1 MRRGVLAYVLLVS
14 MFVPCLDALGQT
26 PFRIDSITTSG
37 LGGPPRDEFSPGE
50 RILCTVRFTIR
61 ATLPG
66 TVSVN
71 LRVFGQGCNL
81 TTVESVP
88 GGSGERVVVFGND
101 PALRIP
107 TSAGEGKITL
117 SVQIDSEG
125 AAAQA
130 EGRAHAYVSSTCAA
144 SGFPRRYLGYAPVS
158 MQPYDMAFSRDDRYV
173 YVTSNE
179 QRNITVV
186 DTERLE
192 ASRVIEDLDTIGLPR
207 GITANRDGSEMLV
220 SDYAMGKI
228 HVIDTASQQWREGIA
243 VTNRKGLLG
252 NAFNRPRNE
261 LYVTDFS
268 HASLIVCNG
277 SSYALEHEIPL
288 VDPDRGLY
296 GLNPLDLRVDPTGSW
311 AYVYCQFFGQVVKI
325 DLARRRV
332 AAWNADV
339 DAESWGVDLSPDG
352 TLVYVVYPDIVR
364 SVSRIYAIAT
374 ADMSLSRLYEVGATL
389 WDLVVGPDGRYGY
402 AVDSYRGEVMVIDL
416 AAGELLEGCSV
427 PIGYGGKIIR
437 PNNGWTK
444 LFVGSWTQPYL
455 YVVAW

>member
-1 MRRGVLAYVLLVS
+1 MRRGVVAYVLMVT
-14 MFVPCLDALGQT
+14 MFVPCVDAVGQT
-26 PFRIDSITTSG
+26 LFRIDSITTSALDG
-37 LGGPPRDEFSPGE
+37 SPRDEFSPGE
-50 RILCTVRFTIR
+50 RILCTVRLTIL
-61 ATLPG
+61 ATVPG

-71 LRVFGQGCNL
+71 LRVFGQGCNQ
-81 TTVESVP
+81 TAVERVP
-88 GGSGERVVVFGND
+88 GGSGERVLVFGND

-107 TSAGEGKITL
+107 TSAREGKLTL
-117 SVQIDSEG
+117 SVQIESEG
-125 AAAQA
+125 AASPT
-130 EGRAHAYVSSTCAA
+130 EGRAHAYVTSTCAA
-144 SGFPRRYLGYAPVS
+144 AGFPRRYKGYAAVS

-179 QRNITVV
+179 ERNITVV

-192 ASRVIEDLDTIGLPR
+192 TTRVIEDLDRIGLPR

-228 HVIDTASQQWREGIA
+228 HVIDAARQQWREGID

-252 NAFNRPRNE
+252 NAFNRVRNE
-261 LYVTDFS
+261 LYVADFS

-311 AYVYCQFFGQVVKI
+311 AYVYCQFFGQVLKI
-325 DLARRRV
+325 DLGRRRV
-332 AAWNADV
+332 AAWSGDV
-339 DAESWGVDLSPDG
+339 DAESWGIDLSPDG
-352 TLVYVVYPDIVR
+352 AFFYVVYPDIVR

-374 ADMSLSRLYEVGATL
+374 ADMSVSRLYEVSATL
-389 WDLVVGPDGRYGY
+389 WDLVVGPGGRYGY
-402 AVDSYRGEVMVIDL
+402 AVDSHRGEVMVIDL
-416 AAGELLEGCSV
+416 ASGELLEGCSV

-437 PNNGWTK
+437 PDNAWTR